1 MKVKWW
7 SFVIS
12 WLSKSGKDL
21 QKSASLKIYISPKL
35 IRWYFLYFWIHL
47 QIKNNEKIFSV
58 INVPIRNK
66 WTIKNPKVIKSSIL
80 FVISLIFKRNI
91 FRTPCILNFLPF
103 FRCWWVT
110 ILIEQLLKKMKST
123 ISQSFWQTLTVNTQ
137 ALLVRRALVLMEKS
151 LQ

>member
-80 FVISLIFKRNI
+80 FVISLIFKKEYFWDTLYI
-91 FRTPCILNFLPF
+91 KFF